1 MSFSSFY
8 CFVYRGLCLVLFN
21 WLYIRE
27 NCEDVKAE
35 HNFVIGQCIRVLY
48 SISFGSNLMHLLLID
63 SNSNGV
69 YDCCCLEQNVRRK
82 KICNHY
88 FIIIDARW
96 RCFCLAFFFSFCL
109 NDFDLNIMYYDAC
122 LVFFLSSAICSEY
135 IIKLWSEMKMFDG
148 LSFNLRWRWNYLAL
162 FAFLYC
168 IFLRKSIQKSHSKL
182 LFLNHIVI

>member
-1 MSFSSFY
+1 MLRVSWSLSGFIQLIIYSWKLWRRKSRTQFRY
-8 CFVYRGLCLVLFN
+8 WPVYTRLVFNQFWFKFNAFTFN
-21 WLYIRE
+21 WFQFRW
-27 NCEDVKAE
+27 CVW
-35 HNFVIGQCIRVLY
+35 
-48 SISFGSNLMHLLLID
+48 LLLF
-63 SNSNGV
+63 
-69 YDCCCLEQNVRRK
+69 CCFTKQQRNVRRK